1 MKRAFPTK
9 LILSLTMALIFCI
22 SFGYYD
28 LDDDITN
35 TGVSLQRE
43 FSSFGQGIEKIVFMI
58 SGDRNDPNNITM
70 QLQGNTIVVDKAFTA
85 GSPTNKME

>member
-1 MKRAFPTK
+1 
-9 LILSLTMALIFCI
+9 MALIFCI

-28 LDDDITN
+28 LDEDITN

-58 SGDRNDPNNITM
+58 SGDRDDPNNITM